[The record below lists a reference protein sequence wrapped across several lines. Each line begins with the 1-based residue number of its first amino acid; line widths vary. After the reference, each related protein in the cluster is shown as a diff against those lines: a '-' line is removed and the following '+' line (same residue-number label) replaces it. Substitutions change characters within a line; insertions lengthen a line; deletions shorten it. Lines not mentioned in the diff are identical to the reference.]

1 MVITFLHL
9 CIYVYVHACAC
20 LVYADTCVRVFM
32 HMCVCG
38 SQGSNSG
45 VIHSSGIVHLAFLP
59 LVLFFLFFF
68 CKCTY
73 RCVCMYAM
81 HVCALDYKGLT
92 WMSCVFFNYS
102 ALYILTLHFIY
113 WGNASCWTWSLTILV
128 GLASQFAQKATRLC
142 LLRAGTTGGHHT
154 CLSFTWV
161 LGIWTSD
168 ACKSSGNTWKYHIL
182 HLMSV
187 TTGEY

>member
-68 CKCTY
+68 ASVRTDVFACM
-73 RCVCMYAM
+73 RCMCVHLTIKVWHGC
-81 HVCALDYKGLT
+81 HV
-92 WMSCVFFNYS
+92 SS
-102 ALYILTLHFIY
+102 SITLHFIY

>member
-59 LVLFFLFFF
+59 LVLFFLFFLQVYVQM
-68 CKCTY
+68 CLHVCDA
-73 RCVCMYAM
+73 CVC
-81 HVCALDYKGLT
+81 T
-92 WMSCVFFNYS
+92 
-102 ALYILTLHFIY
+102 
-113 WGNASCWTWSLTILV
+113 
-128 GLASQFAQKATRLC
+128 
-142 LLRAGTTGGHHT
+142 
-154 CLSFTWV
+154 
-161 LGIWTSD
+161 
-168 ACKSSGNTWKYHIL
+168 
-182 HLMSV
+182 
-187 TTGEY
+187 

>member
-1 MVITFLHL
+1 M
-9 CIYVYVHACAC
+9 C
-20 LVYADTCVRVFM
+20 LFGVCGYMCTCVYA
-32 HMCVCG
+32 HVCMWKP
-38 SQGSNSG
+38 G
-45 VIHSSGIVHLAFLP
+45 VKFRCHSFLRHCP
-59 LVLFFLFFF
+59 SCFSSPCPFLSFFF